1 MRNRKILAALALL
14 AVAVAAALALGG
26 CGTTVIGS
34 GPAPDT
40 VTAIGTGTGSA
51 APDTAQFSL
60 GVTFTAK
67 DRTAAQDG
75 ASKKAA
81 AIIAAV
87 KAAGLDAKDIQTGQI
102 SLNQVFDK
110 TGRTVTG
117 YSADQSIDVTTKLI
131 DKVGAIIAAGTSAGA
146 TNVSGPQFSLA
157 DTNAARIDAIGKAM
171 ADAKSRA
178 TAMATAAGRTLGRVI
193 SVEEPGANQVA
204 TLDSA
209 FASAKGAG
217 TVPPVEPGLVEAQTQ
232 VTVVFALE

>member
-14 AVAVAAALALGG
+14 AVGAVLALGG
-26 CGTTVIGS
+26 CGTTGTGS
-34 GPAPDT
+34 GSATDT

-67 DRTAAQDG
+67 DRTAAQNG

-87 KAAGLDAKDIQTGQI
+87 TAAGLDAKDIQTGQI
-102 SLNQVFDK
+102 SLNQLFDT
-110 TGRTVTG
+110 TGRTVKG
-117 YSADQSIDVTTKLI
+117 YSAYQSIDVKTKLI
-131 DKVGAIIAAGTSAGA
+131 DKVGAIVAAATGAGA
-146 TNVSGPQFSLA
+146 TNVSGPLFSLA

-178 TAMATAAGRTLGRVI
+178 TAMAEAAGRKLGRVI
-193 SVEEPGANQVA
+193 SVKELDANQVVPLA
-204 TLDSA
+204 GA
-209 FASAKGAG
+209 FDSAKGTG
-217 TVPPVEPGLVEAQTQ
+217 PVPPVEPGLVEAQTQ
-232 VTVVFALE
+232 LTVVFRLE